1 MSLHICASLNDGLIY
16 VITAHIPDPEKWEA
30 DLKTRKQE
38 AK

>member
-1 MSLHICASLNDGLIY
+1 MSLHICASLNDGPIY

-30 DLKTRKQE
+30 DLKTRKEE

>member
-1 MSLHICASLNDGLIY
+1 MSLHICASLYDGLIY

-30 DLKTRKQE
+30 DLKTRKEE